1 MANGNCYFYLLG
13 NCISKE
19 YGTGIRLNIDIT
31 LAFIAY
37 NFNSP
42 ESLETAPS
50 NNGYFLLRQRK
61 RHQIRAVSNFIA
73 LIPTLLICQMLA
85 IFSGVEF

>member
-1 MANGNCYFYLLG
+1 MAFRRKLSKLPRLKTILPTMANGNCNFYLLG

-19 YGTGIRLNIDIT
+19 DGTGIRLSIDMT

-42 ESLETAPS
+42 ESLKTAPS
-50 NNGYFLLRQRK
+50 NNGYFLFK
-61 RHQIRAVSNFIA
+61 
-73 LIPTLLICQMLA
+73 
-85 IFSGVEF
+85 

>member
-1 MANGNCYFYLLG
+1 MANGNCNFYLLG

-19 YGTGIRLNIDIT
+19 DGKGIRLNIDIT

-50 NNGYFLLRQRK
+50 NNGYFL
-61 RHQIRAVSNFIA
+61 F
-73 LIPTLLICQMLA
+73 
-85 IFSGVEF
+85 

>member
-1 MANGNCYFYLLG
+1 MAHGNVYLLG

-19 YGTGIRLNIDIT
+19 DGTGIRLDIDIT
-31 LAFIAY
+31 LAFITY

-50 NNGYFLLRQRK
+50 NNGYFL
-61 RHQIRAVSNFIA
+61 F
-73 LIPTLLICQMLA
+73 
-85 IFSGVEF
+85 

>member
-1 MANGNCYFYLLG
+1 MAFRRRLSKLPRLKTILPTMAHGNVYLLG

-19 YGTGIRLNIDIT
+19 DGTGIRLDIDIT
-31 LAFIAY
+31 LAFITY

-50 NNGYFLLRQRK
+50 NNGYFL
-61 RHQIRAVSNFIA
+61 F
-73 LIPTLLICQMLA
+73 
-85 IFSGVEF
+85 